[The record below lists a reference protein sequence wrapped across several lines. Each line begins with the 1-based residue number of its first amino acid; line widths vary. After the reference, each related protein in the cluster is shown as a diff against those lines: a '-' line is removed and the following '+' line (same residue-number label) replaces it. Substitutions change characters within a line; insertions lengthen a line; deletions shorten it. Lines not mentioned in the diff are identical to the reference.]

1 VISTLGRFS
10 LILAFGI
17 ALYGAVASAL
27 GARRSRPAL
36 VASGRAAAFAVF
48 GLASFAV
55 LLMEA
60 ALVGRDFSL
69 RYVARNGSL
78 GTPLFYTIIALW
90 GALEGSILLW
100 IWILALMTLL
110 AVVIEGR
117 RTRELLP
124 YATATLL
131 SISAFFLFL
140 AAFPANPFEPLV
152 PPPADGRG
160 PNPLLQNHPLMA
172 VHPPALYAGYVGW
185 AIPYAFAMAAMITG
199 RLGGEWVRT
208 VRRWSL
214 VAWGFLTVG
223 IILGGWWSYEVLG
236 WGGYWAWDPVENASL
251 LPWLTGTAFLHS
263 VMLQER
269 RRMLKVWNLALVI
282 TTFALTIFGTF
293 LTRSGILSSV
303 HAFSES
309 TIGPLFLAFIGL
321 ILFVSFGL
329 LVHRSDALKA
339 EGDLDS
345 LVSRESAFL
354 MNNLLLLGFAFAV
367 FLGTLFPLLSEAV
380 RGVKVSVGE
389 PFFNTVNVPIGLVL
403 IFLMGVGPLIAW
415 RRASFE
421 SLRRNF
427 TIPLLLAFLATG
439 LASFLGV
446 RGLYPLLAFGLGGFA
461 AATVLQEFVRGA
473 RTRRKTTGEGY
484 LLALSRLTSRSR
496 RRYGGLLVHLGVVL
510 VVLGITAS
518 TVFKLEQEVTLARGE
533 SLHLGRYQVRFED
546 LTAWQEPQ
554 RFVVQ
559 GTFTVFNANRRVAEL
574 RPAKRFYPSEQQ
586 PIGTVDVRST
596 PREDLYLILSSF
608 TRDGASATLKMMI
621 RPLVMWIWIGGAV
634 MAFGALVAIWPDRR
648 GVAREAVK
656 EAMTAADHRL
666 PRHAHR

>member
-1 VISTLGRFS
+1 MISMLGRFS
-10 LILAFGI
+10 LLLALGM
-17 ALYGAVASAL
+17 ALYGAIVSVL
-27 GARRSRPAL
+27 GARRHKPLL
-36 VASGRAAAFAVF
+36 VESGRRAVYAVF
-48 GLASFAV
+48 GLATFAA

-60 ALVGRDFSL
+60 ALVGRDFSVQ
-69 RYVARNGSL
+69 YVARNGSL
-78 GTPLFYTIIALW
+78 GTPLLYTVIALW

-110 AVVIEGR
+110 VVVIEGKR
-117 RTRELLP
+117 NREAIP
-124 YATATLL
+124 YATAVLL
-131 SISAFFLFL
+131 CISAFFLLL
-140 AAFPANPFEPLV
+140 AAFPANPFRSIF

-172 VHPPALYAGYVGW
+172 IHPPCLYTGYVGW
-185 AIPYAFAMAAMITG
+185 SVPYAFAMAALIRG
-199 RLGGEWVRT
+199 RLGGEWIRT
-208 VRRWSL
+208 VRRWSI

-263 VMLQER
+263 VMIQER
-269 RRMLKVWNLALVI
+269 RKMLKMWNLALII

-309 TIGPLFLAFIGL
+309 TIGPLFLAFLSL
-321 ILFVSFGL
+321 ILLSSFGL
-329 LVHRSDALKA
+329 LMKRSDGLQA

-389 PFFNTVNVPIGLVL
+389 PFFNKVNVPIGLVL

-415 RRASFE
+415 RQASLE
-421 SLRRNF
+421 SLRRTF
-427 TIPLLLAFLATG
+427 TFPLLLAFLGTG
-439 LASFLGV
+439 LSSLLGV
-446 RGLYPLLAFGLGGFA
+446 RGLYPLLAFALAVFA
-461 AATVLQEFVRGA
+461 ATTVVQEFVRGA
-473 RTRRKTTGEGY
+473 RTRRRITGEGY
-484 LLALSRLTSRSR
+484 LAALSNLTRRGR
-496 RRYGGLLVHLGVVL
+496 RRYGGLIVHLGVVL
-510 VVLGITAS
+510 IVVGITAS
-518 TVFKLEQEVTLARGE
+518 TVFRLEKEVTLKRGE
-533 SLHLGRYQVRFED
+533 SLHLGRYRVQFNE
-546 LTAWQEPQ
+546 LSAWQEPH

-559 GTFTVFNANRRVAEL
+559 GAFSVFNANRKVAEM
-574 RPAKRFYPSEQQ
+574 RPSKRFYPSEQQ
-586 PIGTVDVRST
+586 PIGSVDVRST

-608 TRDGASATLKMMI
+608 TRDGTSATLKLLI

-634 MAFGALVAIWPDRR
+634 MALGAVVAIWPDRR
-648 GVAREAVK
+648 MLTAEPVRERVAWQPGRS
-656 EAMTAADHRL
+656 
-666 PRHAHR
+666 